1 MVGGLVKV
9 VKNNVAPHIISTTTM
24 VRYLVG
30 QKENKPTVNRRML
43 ALLRCRLTSR
53 PYLNFLVF
61 PLRFLHFAFA
71 SCILTDDC

>member
-1 MVGGLVKV
+1 
-9 VKNNVAPHIISTTTM
+9 M